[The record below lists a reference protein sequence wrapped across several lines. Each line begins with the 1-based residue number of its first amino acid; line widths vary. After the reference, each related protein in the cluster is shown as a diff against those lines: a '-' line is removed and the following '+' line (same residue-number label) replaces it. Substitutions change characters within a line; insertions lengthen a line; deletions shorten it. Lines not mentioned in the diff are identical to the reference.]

1 MEVSSPNKKPL
12 TPEELAHLEKLKSVV
27 EKALEDGRFSE
38 GEIDRIKSL
47 IWADGKVTYEEL
59 RTIHQ
64 TTKDVMG
71 DVVPE
76 MEWRSNTQR

>member
-1 MEVSSPNKKPL
+1 MEVNSPNQKPL
-12 TPEELAHLEKLKSVV
+12 TPEELAHLKKLKSVV

-38 GEIDRIKSL
+38 AEIAHIKSI

-59 RTIHQ
+59 RTVNKTI
-64 TTKDVMG
+64 KEVMG

-76 MEWRSNTQR
+76 MEWRSNT

>member
-1 MEVSSPNKKPL
+1 MEVNSPNKKPL
-12 TPEELAHLEKLKSVV
+12 TAEELAHLEKLKSVV
-27 EKALEDGRFSE
+27 EKALEDGKFSE
-38 GEIDRIKSL
+38 AEIAHIKSL

-64 TTKDVMG
+64 TIKDVMG

-76 MEWRSNTQR
+76 MEWRSNS

>member
-1 MEVSSPNKKPL
+1 MEVNSPNSKPL

-27 EKALEDGRFSE
+27 EKALEDGTFSTA
-38 GEIDRIKSL
+38 EIAHIKSI

-59 RTIHQ
+59 QTVNQTI
-64 TTKDVMG
+64 KDVMG

-76 MEWRSNTQR
+76 MEWRANS